1 MWQAAQGE
9 QEQSG
14 TGRGGEKKRKGVFAV
29 PCREDID

>member
-9 QEQSG
+9 ASG